1 MIDAE
6 AKVREGLQDALDPA
20 YYERFLDDLLA
31 RLSDA
36 ESMDRRHTIEMTSI
50 HNDMLALAALVGVHY
65 DGLSSPAGFLHAAI
79 MPRLGDLQ
87 EERHRAVEEANN
99 ALRAMHDWDDSL
111 SKARQGISDLKE
123 WLDDEGWSVK
133 HGEPTPD
140 EIYAATVAALDELE
154 VGDVQD
160 IHPTDVEW
168 GP

>member
-79 MPRLGDLQ
+79 MPAIELLARWAPWRAQ
-87 EERHRAVEEANN
+87 MNQRSER
-99 ALRAMHDWDDSL
+99 
-111 SKARQGISDLKE
+111 
-123 WLDDEGWSVK
+123 
-133 HGEPTPD
+133 
-140 EIYAATVAALDELE
+140 
-154 VGDVQD
+154 
-160 IHPTDVEW
+160 
-168 GP
+168 